1 MIFERDFEWHL
12 SDICVPSCPR
22 EPLCLSQLLDLCFP
36 EIIAIDFIG
45 IVWIKPQSAISRK
58 CKLF

>member
-1 MIFERDFEWHL
+1 MIFERDL
-12 SDICVPSCPR
+12 SDTCVLSCPR
-22 EPLCLSQLLDLCFP
+22 EPLCLGRLLDLCFP